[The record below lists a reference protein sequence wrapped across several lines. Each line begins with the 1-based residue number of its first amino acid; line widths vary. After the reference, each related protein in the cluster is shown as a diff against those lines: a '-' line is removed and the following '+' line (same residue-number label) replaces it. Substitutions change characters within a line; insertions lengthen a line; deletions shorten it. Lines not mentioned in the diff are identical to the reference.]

1 MAARFRFHSSR
12 MTLLQTIT
20 DYYRTHE
27 RFLAPAA
34 FLAGFVF
41 DNLTLTRID
50 LPRNYLLLL
59 GYLVV
64 AAACVALINIYG
76 REPRDAG
83 YSENLTTAWLPF
95 ILQFSF
101 GGLFS
106 GFVVYYVRS
115 GSLAASWP
123 FLALLAFFLVGNELF
138 KKHYQRLPFQVG
150 VLFLGIFSFSIFF
163 IPVIWG
169 RMGTGVFLLSGAV
182 SVAFLFLFLTFL
194 SLLSP
199 EKIRNHRRSVIATVA
214 GAYAALNAL
223 YFANIIPP
231 IPLALSDAGIYHAI
245 KKTPEGGYAI
255 LREKKSWFET
265 LKNGGPTLHL
275 PPGGSLVAYTAVFAP
290 TELRA
295 TILHEWSSYDAEREA
310 WMPVSRIP
318 FPIYGGRDGGYRG
331 YSVKNQLFP
340 GRWRVN
346 VLTMRGQVVGRITF
360 TIAAASSSPPLIA
373 EIK

>member
-1 MAARFRFHSSR
+1 MAF
-12 MTLLQTIT
+12 LKTIS
-20 DYYRTHE
+20 DYYRAHE
-27 RFLAPAA
+27 RFLVPAA

-59 GYLVV
+59 GYLFV
-64 AAACVALINIYG
+64 AAACVALIHVYEKESRSAEN
-76 REPRDAG
+76 
-83 YSENLTTAWLPF
+83 SENLTTAWLPF

-106 GFVVYYVRS
+106 GFVVYYLRS

-138 KKHYQRLPFQVG
+138 KKHYQRLPFQAG
-150 VLFLGIFSFSIFF
+150 VLFIGVFSFSIFF

-169 RMGTGVFLLSGAV
+169 RMGTGVFLLSGAA
-182 SVAFLFLFLTFL
+182 SVAFLSLFLTLL

-199 EKIRNHRRSVIATVA
+199 EKIRAARRSIILSVA
-214 GAYAALNAL
+214 SAYAALNAL
-223 YFANIIPP
+223 YFANVIPP

-245 KKTPEGGYAI
+245 EKTPEGGYAI
-255 LREKKSWFET
+255 LREKGSWFET
-265 LKNGGPTLHL
+265 LKNRGPILHL
-275 PPGGSLVAYTAVFAP
+275 SPGEALVAYTAVFAP
-290 TELRA
+290 TEFRA
-295 TILHEWSSYDAEREA
+295 TILHEWSSYDRERDVWTPA
-310 WMPVSRIP
+310 SRIP

-331 YSVKNQLFP
+331 YSVKQHLSP
-340 GRWRVN
+340 GKWRVN
-346 VLTMRGQVVGRITF
+346 VLTIQGQVVGRITF
-360 TIAAASSSPPLIA
+360 TVVAASSTPPLIA